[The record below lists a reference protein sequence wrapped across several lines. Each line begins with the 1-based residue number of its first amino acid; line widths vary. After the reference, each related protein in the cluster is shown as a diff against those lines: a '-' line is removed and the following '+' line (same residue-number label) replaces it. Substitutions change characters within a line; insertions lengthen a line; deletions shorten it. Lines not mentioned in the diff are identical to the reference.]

1 MILSMV
7 PLRKLKHLI
16 LNDESEQMRLHQT
29 VAKLLGSI
37 EGGNPMRAEQV
48 RRTVRLRVSRDRAR
62 RVR

>member
-7 PLRKLKHLI
+7 PLRKLKHLT
-16 LNDESEQMRLHQT
+16 LNDESEQKRLHRK

-37 EGGNPMRAEQV
+37 EGGNPMRAEQA